1 MRILD
6 PKYLVRRAVPIAFVI
21 VFALLLTL
29 AGCNIF
35 GFLASAG
42 PFEKKTVPAYNLQA
56 QQDRKV
62 MIWIE
67 CPRSAG
73 ADFDVPQKLAAV
85 FQGTLIEKGK
95 FEPENVILGPTANS
109 GSSPLDLQQA
119 ARSLGAGYVLL
130 VHVDLYSI
138 DSLRVRDYYSGEI
151 VTRSV
156 LLDTDLGTRVWPEQ
170 SEGKMVDVGVEIE
183 SKGHDALVSR
193 LISAAAH
200 CTLRNLYPC
209 DKLKFKHADE
219 RISIQ
224 EAYEIETY

>member
-6 PKYLVRRAVPIAFVI
+6 HRHLVRGACPVAWGVMAVF
-21 VFALLLTL
+21 LSMLS
-29 AGCNIF
+29 GCNII
-35 GFLASAG
+35 GFLMSPGA
-42 PFEKKTVPAYNLQA
+42 FEKKTVPAYDLKA

-73 ADFDVPQKLAAV
+73 ADFDLQQTMAAV
-85 FQGTLIEKGK
+85 FEQTLIEKGE
-95 FEPENVILGPTANS
+95 FEPESIILPPVDNS
-109 GSSPLDLQQA
+109 DTGRLDLMKT

-138 DSLRVRDYYSGEI
+138 DSLRVRNYYSGEI
-151 VTRSV
+151 VTRAV
-156 LLDTDLGTRVWPEQ
+156 LQNTDLGDRVWPSQ
-170 SEGKMVDVGVEIE
+170 PQGKMVHIAVEIE
-183 SKGHDALVSR
+183 ADGRDALVNR
-193 LISAAAH
+193 LTSAAAH

-209 DKLKFKHADE
+209 DKLKFKHPDE
-219 RISIQ
+219 RISMQ